1 MKNNILLIL
10 AVTVISI
17 GIIIATVLV
26 SGAGNDSGR
35 ESSSSSDTGR
45 QTTTSSSAEE
55 LYMQPTEDAP
65 LAQTP
70 VTAEPPETSAPSESI
85 ESSYDSVLA
94 DSVIATAH
102 SLIGIDFAE
111 GGDTPEAGF
120 DNSGFIYYVL
130 RENGYITCPR
140 EVKAQSEMGAALTF
154 DQLRKGDLVF
164 FYGDDKATVAFGGI
178 YCGDG
183 MMIACLMPGTQVKE
197 INITSSYYTEYF
209 CKGIGI
215 T

>member
-17 GIIIATVLV
+17 GIIVATVLI
-26 SGAGNDSGR
+26 SGAGSGSR
-35 ESSSSSDTGR
+35 EESSSDISS
-45 QTTTSSSAEE
+45 TTVSSSSQTFV
-55 LYMQPTEDAP
+55 QPTEEAP
-65 LAQTP
+65 LAATP
-70 VTAEPPETSAPSESI
+70 VTTEPSETSLPADNT
-85 ESSYDSVLA
+85 ESSYDSVTA
-94 DSVIATAH
+94 DNIVATAH
-102 SLIGIDFAE
+102 SLIGIEFAD

-140 EVKAQSEMGAALTF
+140 GVKAQAEMGAALSF
-154 DQLRKGDLVF
+154 DELRKGDLAF
-164 FYGDDKATVAFGGI
+164 FYGEDKATVAFGGI

-197 INITSSYYTEYF
+197 INITSPYYSEHF
-209 CKGIGI
+209 CKGISI

>member
-17 GIIIATVLV
+17 GIIVATVMI
-26 SGAGNDSGR
+26 SGGGNSGVD
-35 ESSSSSDTGR
+35 ESSVSEPGQSATSSDI
-45 QTTTSSSAEE
+45 
-55 LYMQPTEDAP
+55 YVQPTEDAP
-65 LAQTP
+65 LAPTP
-70 VTAEPPETSAPSESI
+70 VTTEPVDIPVPAESTEGT
-85 ESSYDSVLA
+85 YDSAAA
-94 DSVIATAH
+94 DGIISTAH
-102 SLIGIDFAE
+102 SLIGIDFAD

-140 EVKAQSEMGAALTF
+140 GLHAQSEMGASLTF
-154 DQLRKGDLVF
+154 DELRAGDLVYF
-164 FYGDDKATVAFGGI
+164 FAEDKATIGFGGI

-197 INITSSYYTEYF
+197 INITSPYYTEHF
-209 CKGIGI
+209 CNGISI

>member
-17 GIIIATVLV
+17 GIIVATVLI
-26 SGAGNDSGR
+26 SGSGSNSR
-35 ESSSSSDTGR
+35 DDRSSDSATPN
-45 QTTTSSSAEE
+45 TTAAAPVIIGN
-55 LYMQPTEDAP
+55 PTEEAP
-65 LAQTP
+65 LAPAP
-70 VTAEPPETSAPSESI
+70 VTAESIETSAPSESVDTVYNSEAAEGI
-85 ESSYDSVLA
+85 
-94 DSVIATAH
+94 IATAH
-102 SLIGIDFAE
+102 SLIGIDFAD

-140 EVKAQSEMGAALTF
+140 GLNMQAQMGTALTSEE
-154 DQLRKGDLVF
+154 LRKGDLVF
-164 FYGDDKATVAFGGI
+164 FYNENKSAVGFGGI

-183 MMIACLMPGTQVKE
+183 VMIACLMPGTQVKE
-197 INITSSYYTEYF
+197 INITSPYYKEF
-209 CKGIGI
+209 FAKGISI